1 MELPRD
7 EKWATLVEGRYSV
20 RVSPAL
26 AYEVSVP
33 DQTRAFEGRFLNTPP
48 PGGSIGSIVFAT
60 PAPADD
66 TWLPRHPCRDHTP
79 TPVGPSLADFA
90 EALTRQPGLDVS
102 EPRPIRMDGQD
113 GLRVD
118 IELAEGLVASKCED
132 ATVSLFSAGSDDWEW
147 DQNLQARWYI
157 LDVDGERVVVHD
169 QCIHCTA
176 PHARAAQRM
185 VESITFHSRA

>member
-7 EKWATLVEGRYSV
+7 QQWATLSEGRYLV
-20 RVSPAL
+20 RVSPSL

-48 PGGSIGSIVFAT
+48 PGGSFGSIVFAT
-60 PAPADD
+60 PTPADD

-79 TPVGPSLADFA
+79 TRVGPTVADFA
-90 EALTRQPGLDVS
+90 EALTRQPGLNVS
-102 EPRPIRMDGQD
+102 EPRPISMDGKD
-113 GLRVD
+113 GLWVD
-118 IELAEGLVASKCED
+118 VKSAEGLVASTCED

-147 DQNLQARWYI
+147 DQELQARWYI
-157 LDVDGERVVVHD
+157 LDVDGDRVVVHD

-185 VESITFHSRA
+185 IESITFHSNA